1 MNAMEINENIKRAR
15 FVKNNGRILRAINML
30 RTQFVSLSDLY
41 LGISSDVKENEYTDS
56 INYLTEIEFIK
67 IRHKVTKAETSLAD
81 DILSDLEAKLTAKGI
96 KFLAGKINDEC
107 VER

>member
-41 LGISSDVKENEYTDS
+41 LGISSDVRENEYTDS

-67 IRHKVTKAETSLAD
+67 IRHKATKAETSLAD
-81 DILSDLEAKLTAKGI
+81 DMLSDLEAKLTAKGI

>member
-1 MNAMEINENIKRAR
+1 MNAMDINEKIKRGR

-30 RTQFVSLSDLY
+30 RTQYVSLSDLY
-41 LGISSDVKENEYTDS
+41 MGIASDVKESEYTDS

-67 IRHKVTKAETSLAD
+67 IRHKETKLPTTLAD
-81 DILSDLEAKLTAKGI
+81 DMLSDLEAKLTAKGI

>member
-41 LGISSDVKENEYTDS
+41 LGISNDVKENEYTDS

-67 IRHKVTKAETSLAD
+67 IRHKETKAETSLAD
-81 DILSDLEAKLTAKGI
+81 DMLSDLEAKLTAKGI